1 MTKREEEEAA
11 GPTERGMS
19 RRRFI
24 GAGAAASASLA
35 AVMGPYA
42 VANGQA
48 LGDAKAAAPTDAQAQ
63 AQSTAPQGYVFFTP
77 FQADIISA
85 AAGRLIPADDNG
97 PGAIEAGVVFFI
109 DRQLASLEGFGG
121 QRYSLG
127 PFVQG
132 TATQGD
138 QSAMS
143 VQDRYRLGI
152 AGMDTYAQQ
161 QFGKTFAILTTD
173 QQDQVLKDMEAG
185 KPDTFD
191 GASIQTVSTQ
201 PAPSGVEL
209 AGRHPSDANLTLG
222 AKAFF
227 GLLLSHVIAGFFADP
242 VHGGNQDLIGW
253 KLIGFPGAQMSYRDQ
268 ITQYGVPWTGGFK
281 SLADYQGQYSIH
293 PTTPPQASA
302 PQAAATAPAVPPAQT
317 PRGSN

>member
-1 MTKREEEEAA
+1 MAEHEEEEAA

-63 AQSTAPQGYVFFTP
+63 AQAQTATPQGYVFFTP

-143 VQDRYRLGI
+143 MQDRYRLGI
-152 AGMDTYAQQ
+152 AGMDT
-161 QFGKTFAILTTD
+161 
-173 QQDQVLKDMEAG
+173 
-185 KPDTFD
+185 
-191 GASIQTVSTQ
+191 SRS
-201 PAPSGVEL
+201 S
-209 AGRHPSDANLTLG
+209 
-222 AKAFF
+222 
-227 GLLLSHVIAGFFADP
+227 
-242 VHGGNQDLIGW
+242 
-253 KLIGFPGAQMSYRDQ
+253 
-268 ITQYGVPWTGGFK
+268 
-281 SLADYQGQYSIH
+281 SLARPS
-293 PTTPPQASA
+293 PS
-302 PQAAATAPAVPPAQT
+302 
-317 PRGSN
+317 

>member
-1 MTKREEEEAA
+1 MAKREEHD
-11 GPTERGMS
+11 GRPSERGIS

-48 LGDAKAAAPTDAQAQ
+48 AVNGQVAAASAAASEAQAQ
-63 AQSTAPQGYVFFTP
+63 TSQTQGYVFFNS
-77 FQADIISA
+77 FQADIINA
-85 AAGRLIPADDNG
+85 AAGRIIPADGNG

-121 QRYSLG
+121 QRYALG
-127 PFVQG
+127 PFTRG

-143 VQDRYRLGI
+143 MQDRYRLGI
-152 AGMDTYAQQ
+152 SGMDSYAQQ
-161 QFGKTFAILTTD
+161 LFGRSFAILTTD
-173 QQDQVLKDMEAG
+173 QQDQVLKDMDAG

-191 GASIQTVSTQ
+191 GASIQNVSTQ

-227 GLLLSHVIAGFFADP
+227 DLLRSHVVAGFFADP
-242 VHGGNQDLIGW
+242 VHGGNRDMIGW
-253 KLIGFPGAQMSYRDQ
+253 KLIGFPGAQMSYRNE
-268 ITQYGVPWTGGFK
+268 ITQYGQPWTGGFK
-281 SLADYQGQYSIH
+281 SLAEYQGQYSVNP
-293 PTTPPQASA
+293 PTTQS
-302 PQAAATAPAVPPAQT
+302 
-317 PRGSN
+317 

>member
-1 MTKREEEEAA
+1 MAKGEEQD
-11 GPTERGMS
+11 GRSTDRGMS

-48 LGDAKAAAPTDAQAQ
+48 AANGQVSATSEAQAQ
-63 AQSTAPQGYVFFTP
+63 ASQSQGYVFFTP
-77 FQADIISA
+77 FQADIVNA
-85 AAGRLIPADDNG
+85 AAGRIIPADGNG

-121 QRYSLG
+121 QRYALG
-127 PFVQG
+127 PFTRG
-132 TATQGD
+132 GATQGD

-143 VQDRYRLGI
+143 MQDRYRLGI
-152 AGMDTYAQQ
+152 SGMDSYAQQ
-161 QFGKTFAILTTD
+161 VFGKSFAILTPD
-173 QQDQVLKDMEAG
+173 QQDQVLKDMDAG

-191 GASIQTVSTQ
+191 GASIQNVSTQ

-227 GLLLSHVIAGFFADP
+227 DLLRSHVVAGFFADP
-242 VHGGNQDLIGW
+242 VHGGNRDMIGW
-253 KLIGFPGAQMSYRDQ
+253 KLIGFPGAQMSYRTE
-268 ITQYGVPWTGGFK
+268 ITQFGQPWTGGFK
-281 SLADYQGQYSIH
+281 SLAEYQGQYSVTSVSS
-293 PTTPPQASA
+293 PTTSQS
-302 PQAAATAPAVPPAQT
+302 
-317 PRGSN
+317 